1 MAVRTRIE
9 PGLYYPATRYLE
21 ALNLR
26 GPTLEAF
33 NAAVFAKADA
43 LLTPVL
49 ATPVPTLAQTDAHTH
64 PDGSRNSASVAR
76 NTRPVNYLG
85 LPALAF
91 PGGFSSSGLPIGMQ
105 LIGRAFDEATLF
117 RMGHAY
123 QRETSWHTR
132 LPPQAAS

>member
-1 MAVRTRIE
+1 
-9 PGLYYPATRYLE
+9 YYPATRYLE
-21 ALNLR
+21 ALDLR

-33 NAAVFAKADA
+33 KAAAFAKADA

-49 ATPVPTLAQTDAHTH
+49 ATPVPTLAQTDAHAG
-64 PDGSRNSASVAR
+64 PDASRAAAAVAR

-91 PGGFSSSGLPIGMQ
+91 PGGFSATNLPIGMQ
-105 LIGRAFDEATLF
+105 LVGRPFDEATLF
-117 RMGHAY
+117 RLGHAY

-132 LPPQAAS
+132 LPPLVG